1 LLLRPA
7 LHGGPAEGLPFGTF
21 GRPHGTRGEI
31 NFHPFHS
38 RGWRLET
45 VALPLAVS
53 VGAPGAETAA
63 TIVNLRPIADGYL
76 IRLDGFS
83 SREAVA
89 QLTGQKLWLPR
100 KTLPPLAADEFYVGD
115 LLGCS
120 VENGEGQVLGVV
132 RAIFWN
138 GAHDV
143 MVMGEGEDERL
154 LPVVPEY
161 IVTIDRL
168 ARRVVVNPHE

>member
-1 LLLRPA
+1 
-7 LHGGPAEGLPFGTF
+7 
-21 GRPHGTRGEI
+21 
-31 NFHPFHS
+31 
-38 RGWRLET
+38 
-45 VALPLAVS
+45 LPLSVS

-63 TIVNLRPIADGYL
+63 TIVNVRPISDGYL
-76 IRLDGFS
+76 IRLDGLS

-89 QLTGQKLWLPR
+89 QLTGQKLWISR
-100 KTLPPLAADEFYVGD
+100 KTLPPLAEGEFYVDD

-120 VENGEGQVLGVV
+120 VENGDGQVLGVV

-143 MVMGEGEDERL
+143 MVISEGEDERL

-161 IVTIDRL
+161 IVVLDRL
-168 ARRVVVNPHE
+168 ARRVVVNPHD

>member
-7 LHGGPAEGLPFGTF
+7 LHGVPAEGLPFGTF

-31 NFHPFHS
+31 NFHPFHHG
-38 RGWRLET
+38 GWRLET
-45 VALPLAVS
+45 VVLPLAVL
-53 VGAPGAETAA
+53 VGAPGSEKAA
-63 TIVNLRPIADGYL
+63 SIVNIRPIADGYL
-76 IRLDGFS
+76 VSLDGLS

-89 QLTGQKLWLPR
+89 QLTGQKLWLAR
-100 KTLPPLAADEFYVGD
+100 KTLPPLAAGEFYVDD
-115 LLGCS
+115 LIGCS
-120 VENGEGQVLGVV
+120 VENREGQVLGVV